1 MASKRSFTPEE
12 WTKVLESVTLAGVA
26 VTAAEPSGLWGT
38 LKEGFA
44 SASDIGRTE
53 SESTPHPTKG
63 ASSYTVLW
71 PEPCYGSVFT
81 RLRLRDAELLG
92 IEAFAEGAI

>member
-44 SASDIGRTE
+44 SASTLAAPN
-53 SESTPHPTKG
+53 SN
-63 ASSYTVLW
+63 
-71 PEPCYGSVFT
+71 
-81 RLRLRDAELLG
+81 
-92 IEAFAEGAI
+92 